1 MAYPPFNCTKAI
13 FINSADN
20 VSQSYSDVMTTFND
34 KNFDIYLKDNK
45 LLIDL
50 EEYIHKTGAPFC
62 SSKNIKGMNTD
73 YLLDHLRDDDV
84 LVMFCYNTNS
94 RNISVPFSVL
104 LFKYDENEK
113 RFYIVSVC
121 ADLSRQTAS
130 KGAGGLLI
138 DELIDV
144 ATLTDVNSIYLHSVE
159 SAIEKYEKKGFNKT
173 GNFSDKMPEMTMELV
188 PSAVVDDAED
198 DTGAIATDTGSEVD
212 IEELFNARKEVNDI
226 ELWNKRDS
234 RLRPL
239 TGLSLQERLQRRYP
253 AYSVKLGGKKSLKKG
268 MRRRLT
274 KRNRKLTKRNR
285 KLTKRNR
292 KLTKMK

>member
-1 MAYPPFNCTKAI
+1 MAYPPFKCTKAI
-13 FINSADN
+13 FINSADK
-20 VSQSYSDVMTTFND
+20 VSQSYSDVMSSFND
-34 KNFDIYLKDNK
+34 KKFDIYLKDNE
-45 LLIDL
+45 LFIDL
-50 EEYIHKTGAPFC
+50 EEYIHKIGAPFC

-84 LVMFCYNTNS
+84 LVMICYNKT
-94 RNISVPFSVL
+94 ISVPFSVL

-121 ADLSRQTAS
+121 ADLSRHNVT
-130 KGAGGLLI
+130 KGSGGLLI
-138 DELIDV
+138 DELIEV
-144 ATLTDVNSIYLHSVE
+144 ATMSDVNSIYLHSVE

-188 PSAVVDDAED
+188 PSDVVNDVED
-198 DTGAIATDTGSEVD
+198 DTGAIASDTGSEVD
-212 IEELFNARKEVNDI
+212 MDELFNARKEVNDI

-253 AYSVKLGGKKSLKKG
+253 AYSVKLGGKNSLKKE
-268 MRRRLT
+268 MRRRLTRRNRKLT

-292 KLTKMK
+292 K